1 MNPDE
6 VDVWIVD
13 SSALIKAKAIVA
25 VNNQWAAFKHLEQMV
40 IEGRIALP
48 RQVIN
53 EMSEI
58 AHPDLPGAWAPGV
71 RGSLQHPLDAG
82 YEYIAHVMSVAGDVL
97 DVNKASEDADPWVLA
112 LALNIEADGHSVCI
126 VTEDVVDRNRISIR
140 TACGRLKIGWCRVR
154 TFFEHCGIAVL
165 KEEDEES

>member
-13 SSALIKAKAIVA
+13 SSALIKAKTIVA
-25 VNNQWAAFKHLEQMV
+25 VNNQWASFKHLEQMV
-40 IEGRIALP
+40 IDGRIALP
-48 RQVIN
+48 RQVIK

-71 RGSLQHPLDAG
+71 RGSLQHPLDAD
-82 YEYIAHVMSVAGDVL
+82 YEHISHVMSVAGDVV

-112 LALNIEADGHSVCI
+112 LALQVRGDGHSVCI
-126 VTEDVVDRNRISIR
+126 VTEDIVGRNRISIA
-140 TACGRLKIGWCRVR
+140 TACDRLGIQWCRMR

-165 KEEDEES
+165 KEDEED